1 MKKIITILAAVFLM
15 AMAPASSWSRNIVRE
30 PLVRTITMN
39 TGLPSNAVRSIV
51 QDKNGFIWFGTDNG
65 LCRYDGYHVQNFYN
79 PQMQF
84 DQYVSTLE
92 ACDEGLLVGTSK
104 GAFLFNFETEQFQR
118 LNDQITSIISYFSV
132 DDSHNVWVS
141 TLGQGLFRYNLTTH
155 ECRHYQINGCKG
167 EVVAT
172 LVDVNNQVWAL
183 CNHLPSSLVRLN
195 KANDSFEMVPLKGD
209 ASQLYGIAMLAN
221 SDGSILVGTWGE
233 GLFQVD
239 TDGSTTQLIKASVSN
254 SVHHIHKLYNDRN
267 INVLIGSDDGLV
279 EYDIQKRSWR
289 MVSEVENPS
298 RSSAERFVYSITS
311 DKEGGLWIG
320 TFYGGVSYIPSP
332 AMRNRFEMHSAGTGG
347 QKGNVVGR
355 FAEDARHRIWVA
367 TDDAGVDCFDP
378 STDSFVD
385 FPGKQ
390 AVARYNVHGLLAEG
404 DDLWIG
410 TYGNGIFK
418 MSLSSGALKNI
429 PAIDDALKS
438 SCYCLFRDSRHQLW
452 ATSMS
457 GACLLD
463 EQKQAFR
470 LVKQFGSLTI
480 DIKEDK
486 KGNIW
491 FATQGMG
498 LWCYRRNK
506 TWKQYL
512 NDAKDTTSICSNQV
526 NCVQV
531 DSKGRLLVATNMG
544 LCEYQP
550 SSDSFRRIAID
561 APSQDFASIIINQ
574 DEMWISSDKGLIK
587 WIPGE
592 PTLLFNRYDGL
603 TCDQFMPNA
612 SLLASDGKVYLGTTQ
627 GFNTFYPYQV
637 KINHVVPP
645 VAITSLELFNK
656 RVEVGSEKLP
666 ESLNHIEQLNLSYD
680 ENILN
685 LSFAALS
692 YVSPEKN
699 LYSYMLEGFDKD
711 WVTTNEH
718 RATYTNLPAGTYTF
732 RVKAANNDGVW
743 SQNEAKL
750 KIVVHPPFW
759 WSLPAKILYLLIIGW
774 LIWFYTQSR
783 VKREKRRHQEE
794 LDHLEEKQ
802 EQEMRDARL
811 QFFTMIAHE
820 IRTPVTLII
829 GPLENLKEQWLKI
842 SESVKDGEAMNQT
855 LNVIDRNA
863 QRLLTLVNQL
873 LDFNKVQQKGL
884 QVHFRLQN
892 ISKLMHAVAE
902 RFEPTLQQKGARLE
916 VDYPADDFSAII
928 DSEAITKV
936 ISNLMTNATKYTRDY
951 VHLSCR
957 LAEDGEHFIIS
968 VEDNGMGISPDEQEK
983 IFAAFYQTHDNKPGT
998 GIGLNIVKN
1007 LVEAHHGM
1015 VEVKSEEGKGATFI
1029 VTLPVNQED
1038 AVVEK
1043 EEDALKN
1050 PISEEDET
1058 MMEADGNPD
1067 EASTAE
1073 DAEEAQKGYR
1083 PTMLIVD
1090 DDEDMRN
1097 FVQAHFAKTYRVL
1110 TAEDGKQALRILNKC
1125 DVTLIVSDWMMP
1137 EMDGPEFCRSVRMN
1151 PKTSHLPFIMLTA
1164 KTDDASKAEGMNCG
1178 ADIFIEKPF
1187 SMKYLEASVNHLIE
1201 MRRLLKSKFS
1211 HTPLEPIQ
1219 EIAPTKIDNDFLVQ
1233 MEKVIEE
1240 NLSNPEMNVA
1250 FLAARLGMSRS
1261 SLFNKIRGLADVT
1274 PNEMIQVIRLKK
1286 AARLLREKHYRIS
1299 EVSYMVGFSSPSY
1312 FTKCFQ
1318 KQFGMKP
1325 AEFAEMG

>member
-1 MKKIITILAAVFLM
+1 
-15 AMAPASSWSRNIVRE
+15 
-30 PLVRTITMN
+30 
-39 TGLPSNAVRSIV
+39 
-51 QDKNGFIWFGTDNG
+51 
-65 LCRYDGYHVQNFYN
+65 
-79 PQMQF
+79 
-84 DQYVSTLE
+84 
-92 ACDEGLLVGTSK
+92 
-104 GAFLFNFETEQFQR
+104 
-118 LNDQITSIISYFSV
+118 
-132 DDSHNVWVS
+132 
-141 TLGQGLFRYNLTTH
+141 
-155 ECRHYQINGCKG
+155 
-167 EVVAT
+167 
-172 LVDVNNQVWAL
+172 
-183 CNHLPSSLVRLN
+183 
-195 KANDSFEMVPLKGD
+195 
-209 ASQLYGIAMLAN
+209 
-221 SDGSILVGTWGE
+221 
-233 GLFQVD
+233 
-239 TDGSTTQLIKASVSN
+239 
-254 SVHHIHKLYNDRN
+254 
-267 INVLIGSDDGLV
+267 
-279 EYDIQKRSWR
+279 
-289 MVSEVENPS
+289 
-298 RSSAERFVYSITS
+298 
-311 DKEGGLWIG
+311 
-320 TFYGGVSYIPSP
+320 
-332 AMRNRFEMHSAGTGG
+332 
-347 QKGNVVGR
+347 
-355 FAEDARHRIWVA
+355 
-367 TDDAGVDCFDP
+367 
-378 STDSFVD
+378 
-385 FPGKQ
+385 
-390 AVARYNVHGLLAEG
+390 
-404 DDLWIG
+404 
-410 TYGNGIFK
+410 
-418 MSLSSGALKNI
+418 
-429 PAIDDALKS
+429 
-438 SCYCLFRDSRHQLW
+438 
-452 ATSMS
+452 
-457 GACLLD
+457 
-463 EQKQAFR
+463 
-470 LVKQFGSLTI
+470 
-480 DIKEDK
+480 
-486 KGNIW
+486 
-491 FATQGMG
+491 
-498 LWCYRRNK
+498 
-506 TWKQYL
+506 
-512 NDAKDTTSICSNQV
+512 
-526 NCVQV
+526 
-531 DSKGRLLVATNMG
+531 
-544 LCEYQP
+544 
-550 SSDSFRRIAID
+550 
-561 APSQDFASIIINQ
+561 
-574 DEMWISSDKGLIK
+574 
-587 WIPGE
+587 
-592 PTLLFNRYDGL
+592 
-603 TCDQFMPNA
+603 
-612 SLLASDGKVYLGTTQ
+612 
-627 GFNTFYPYQV
+627 
-637 KINHVVPP
+637 
-645 VAITSLELFNK
+645 
-656 RVEVGSEKLP
+656 
-666 ESLNHIEQLNLSYD
+666 
-680 ENILN
+680 
-685 LSFAALS
+685 
-692 YVSPEKN
+692 
-699 LYSYMLEGFDKD
+699 
-711 WVTTNEH
+711 
-718 RATYTNLPAGTYTF
+718 
-732 RVKAANNDGVW
+732 
-743 SQNEAKL
+743 
-750 KIVVHPPFW
+750 
-759 WSLPAKILYLLIIGW
+759 
-774 LIWFYTQSR
+774 
-783 VKREKRRHQEE
+783 
-794 LDHLEEKQ
+794 
-802 EQEMRDARL
+802 MRDARL

-829 GPLENLKEQWLKI
+829 GPLENLKEQWQKI

-968 VEDNGMGISPDEQEK
+968 VEDNGMGISPDEQQK
-983 IFAAFYQTHDNKPGT
+983 IFAAFYQAHDNKPGT

-1043 EEDALKN
+1043 DEDALKN

-1067 EASTAE
+1067 DASTAE
-1073 DAEEAQKGYR
+1073 DAKDAQKGYR

-1137 EMDGPEFCRSVRMN
+1137 EMDGPEFCRSVRTN